1 MTLLGHLFE
10 HDMPAAVL
18 FTAFI
23 SGEPI
28 PAEENENLGL
38 AVDLSRNG
46 DDNPSQNA
54 SLHSTSPFRGLD
66 VVTKNLFLAFGFS
79 VIHSDDD
86 FARLDIEV
94 RRNLG

>member
-28 PAEENENLGL
+28 FAKEDKTLGL
-38 AVDLSRNG
+38 AVDFSRNG
-46 DDNPSQNA
+46 DDNSSQNA
-54 SLHSTSPFRGLD
+54 SLDSTSPLRGQD
-66 VVTKNLFLAFGFS
+66 VVVDNLLLTQGFR
-79 VIHSDDD
+79 VVQPDED
-86 FARLDIEV
+86 FTRLDIEV
-94 RRNLG
+94 RRNF